1 MLDTINTTK
10 IQYHLVLYIMH
21 DKKEFFVQ
29 LTPEIEKASVKYFTA
44 SGFKRKARANYDNCL
59 ETHRKRYDWLCDNVK
74 NEIEQQTLA
83 VIEAKDSNEAKSY
96 VKQKRAKIVDALI
109 GLGYTKIS

>member
-10 IQYHLVLYIMH
+10 TQYHLVLYIMH

-59 ETHRKRYDWLCDNVK
+59 PTHKKRYDWLCDNVK

-83 VIEAKDSNEAKSY
+83 VIEAKDSIEAKSY